1 MAFAD
6 YFEKNVQAASLL
18 LQGFDS
24 TAFKALLEHETIG
37 IAFDESA
44 SKTPEGQATLDLVIR
59 LLARFYPN
67 IALVA
72 LDDTAKKKSKRFE
85 ALARK
90 INPKISISKA
100 HRGVSRWLVL
110 GTSRLTFSGSKRV
123 SPIYIGSDNWIA
135 KLSTSNPVGS
145 GRSGNPFG
153 AGAAACFGVANV
165 FRAVFAV
172 QLPGSQLD
180 SAIALSVL
188 DLNPNALKPMNPPLK
203 EIDFGE
209 FQLVGAGAVGN
220 GFLWALSRLK
230 GKGELH
236 LVDAELLERSNLQR
250 YAMTAPSDEGKF
262 KSDLGKTWL
271 SGGQLSVKSHKATWE
286 DYVAARGDWR
296 FERVAV
302 AVDNAATRIQVQ
314 AALPRSVFN
323 SWTQVGEVGLS
334 RHTFLGDAACLACLY
349 LPKGKTLNF
358 DDIVLKALRL
368 PENGPN
374 LMEVR
379 TRLDTGQT
387 TERAFLERVSTAAN
401 ISIERLLPFEGKPLR
416 NFYAEAICG
425 GAVLEFGSGGQHNRA
440 DVPMAFQSALAGIL
454 LAADVVADVA
464 RLRSML
470 PTITQIDL
478 LRTLPSIA
486 STPQRKHTDSRCI
499 CGDPD
504 FVNQYLVK
512 YPVRADAPRKAS
524 RNSQRR

>member
-1 MAFAD
+1 MGFAD

-18 LQGFDS
+18 MHGFDS

-37 IAFDESA
+37 VAFDESA
-44 SKTPEGQATLDLVIR
+44 SGTTEGQATLDLVIR
-59 LLARFYPN
+59 LLARLYPN
-67 IALVA
+67 IALLA
-72 LDDTAKKKSKRFE
+72 IDDAAKKKSNMFE
-85 ALARK
+85 ALANE
-90 INPKISISKA
+90 INPKITISKTA
-100 HRGVSRWLVL
+100 KSATRWLVV
-110 GTSRLTFSGSKRV
+110 GRSRLKLTGSKKV
-123 SPIYIGSDNWIA
+123 SPIYIGSDNWIT
-135 KLSTSNPVGS
+135 KLSTSGPVGS

-153 AGAAACFGVANV
+153 AGAAACFGAANV
-165 FRAVFAV
+165 FRAIFSA

-180 SAIALSVL
+180 SEISVSVL
-188 DLNPNALKPMNPPLK
+188 DLDPKTPKPKNPPLR

-209 FQLVGAGAVGN
+209 FHLIGAGAVGN

-230 GKGELH
+230 CKGALH
-236 LVDAELLERSNLQR
+236 LVDAEPLERSNLQR

-271 SGGQLSVKSHKATWE
+271 SGGNLSVKSHKATWE

-302 AVDNAATRIQVQ
+302 AVDNAATRIHVQ
-314 AALPRSVFN
+314 AALPKSVFN

-349 LPKGKTLNF
+349 IPKGKTLNF
-358 DDIVLKALRL
+358 DDIVLKAIRL
-368 PENGPN
+368 AENGPN

-387 TERAFLERVSTAAN
+387 TERAFLERISTAAN

-416 NFYAEAICG
+416 NFYVEAICG
-425 GAVLEFGSGGQHNRA
+425 GAVLEFDSSNQHNRA

-478 LRTLPSIA
+478 LRTLPSIV
-486 STPQRKHTDSRCI
+486 STPRRKHADSRCI

-504 FVNQYLVK
+504 FVHQYQLK
-512 YPVRADAPRKAS
+512 YPTPADAPRKKN
-524 RNSQRR
+524 RKD